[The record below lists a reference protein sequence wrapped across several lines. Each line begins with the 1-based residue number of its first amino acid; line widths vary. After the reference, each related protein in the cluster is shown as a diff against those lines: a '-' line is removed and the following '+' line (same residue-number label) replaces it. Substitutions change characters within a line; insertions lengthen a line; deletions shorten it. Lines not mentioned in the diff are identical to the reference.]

1 MHKADHEYLIF
12 PLTPSLSPSPWP
24 GRRGE
29 GEKSKGRRDT
39 LKDAEMART
48 KRRRAV
54 LKKAEKI
61 SLVQKIKPF
70 LSLKHPILRFCVLFL
85 ILILVFSFLLS
96 LEPIKHYFYDP
107 FTFFIASQAAWIL
120 NTLGL
125 NVYASDIIISGE
137 GFSVKILANCNAIFE
152 IMLFLSAVIAFPALL
167 KEKLIGG
174 AVGTIFIYILNLIR
188 VVGLFLIGVYAP
200 QFFEE
205 THIYVSQSIFIVMV
219 AMFWLF
225 WVGKWV
231 RSVPAQ

>member
-1 MHKADHEYLIF
+1 
-12 PLTPSLSPSPWP
+12 
-24 GRRGE
+24 
-29 GEKSKGRRDT
+29 
-39 LKDAEMART
+39 MART
-48 KRRRAV
+48 KRRRAK
-54 LKKAEKI
+54 LKRPEKAAIRK
-61 SLVQKIKPF
+61 KIKAF
-70 LSLKHPILRFCVLFL
+70 LTLRHPITRFCALFL

-107 FTFFIASQAAWIL
+107 FTSLIASQAAWIL
-120 NTLGL
+120 NTLGMK
-125 NVYASDIIISGE
+125 VYASGIIVSGE

-167 KEKLIGG
+167 KEKLVGG
-174 AVGTIFIYILNLIR
+174 ILGSIFIYLLNLLR
-188 VVGLFLIGVYAP
+188 VIILFLIGVYSP